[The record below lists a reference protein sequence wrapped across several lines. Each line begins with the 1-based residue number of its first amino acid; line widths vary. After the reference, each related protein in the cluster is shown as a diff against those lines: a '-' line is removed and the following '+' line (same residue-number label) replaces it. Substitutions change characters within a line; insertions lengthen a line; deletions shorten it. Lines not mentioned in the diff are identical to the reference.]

1 MSATSDDLARY
12 VACFEQLKPERLD
25 ELADLFAEQ
34 AHFKDPFNDVRGRIA
49 IRRVFAHMY
58 SRLSAPR
65 FVVNAQALD
74 GNVALLHWRFF
85 FMTHAGGPEQAI
97 EGMSRVLFDS
107 DGRVAEHLDY
117 WDAAEQV
124 YAKVPL
130 LGFLLRRLRVHMS
143 AR

>member
-1 MSATSDDLARY
+1 MSATADHLARY
-12 VACFEQLKPERLD
+12 VGCFEQLKPERLD
-25 ELADLFAEQ
+25 MLADLFAEQ
-34 AHFKDPFNDVRGRIA
+34 AHFKDPFNDVRGRMA

-58 SRLSAPR
+58 SRLLAPR
-65 FVVNAQALD
+65 FEVTAQALD

-85 FMTHAGGPEQAI
+85 FKTHANDPEKTI

-107 DGRVAEHLDY
+107 DGRVAEHLDH

-124 YAKVPL
+124 YAQVPI
-130 LGFLLRRLRVHMS
+130 LGFFLRRLRAHMS